1 MFFLKARHLSHI
13 DILPAQS
20 AIPPRYSLSWRQF
33 VGPIHRRDIRG
44 KLAYALRNPA
54 ALCRARLLSGLR
66 HSAGYG
72 TLPIRQRQFCSALPH
87 SVRLNRTYNT
97 LRIVVSAT
105 AVRIMCLLS
114 DRTAAPIRAKLTV
127 VCRRVA
133 CLLPHR
139 KRTIKR
145 VSEQRQY
152 QISVTFN
159 ARPFPTICWSALA
172 FTMTTRWCRT
182 TSDSFCKS
190 RSKKL
195 GLYFLWALI
204 TPSHVHALGF
214 LFSARPCS
222 ERQLSSLRLFRG
234 SASRLDGISASE
246 PTKVFSRALRGR
258 PGQLHYP
265 AFLFY
270 AASGLFLV
278 SQHCSFPSC

>member
-1 MFFLKARHLSHI
+1 
-13 DILPAQS
+13 
-20 AIPPRYSLSWRQF
+20 
-33 VGPIHRRDIRG
+33 
-44 KLAYALRNPA
+44 
-54 ALCRARLLSGLR
+54 
-66 HSAGYG
+66 
-72 TLPIRQRQFCSALPH
+72 
-87 SVRLNRTYNT
+87 
-97 LRIVVSAT
+97 
-105 AVRIMCLLS
+105 
-114 DRTAAPIRAKLTV
+114 
-127 VCRRVA
+127 
-133 CLLPHR
+133 
-139 KRTIKR
+139 
-145 VSEQRQY
+145 
-152 QISVTFN
+152 VTFN

-234 SASRLDGISASE
+234 SASRYTGRARRLLFHPPRTIPMNGISASE

-270 AASGLFLV
+270 AASGLFSRQPAL
-278 SQHCSFPSC
+278 